1 MVALARLRSG
11 VIQAAKGMLP
21 GSDMGRA
28 LGRATVT
35 GRISHLTGAGDK
47 DTDNLMR
54 DLASF
59 VSVCPKCGDAR
70 AQRGYGT
77 RALLRLLKGNH
88 PIEAYCV
95 VCDEFWAISE
105 DERSEIARRLA
116 G

>member
-1 MVALARLRSG
+1 M
-11 VIQAAKGMLP
+11 
-21 GSDMGRA
+21 
-28 LGRATVT
+28 T
-35 GRISHLTGAGDK
+35 GRISHLTGAGNK

-59 VSVCPKCGDAR
+59 VSVCPKCRDAR
-70 AQRGYGT
+70 AQRGYGG

-105 DERSEIARRLA
+105 EERAEIARRLA